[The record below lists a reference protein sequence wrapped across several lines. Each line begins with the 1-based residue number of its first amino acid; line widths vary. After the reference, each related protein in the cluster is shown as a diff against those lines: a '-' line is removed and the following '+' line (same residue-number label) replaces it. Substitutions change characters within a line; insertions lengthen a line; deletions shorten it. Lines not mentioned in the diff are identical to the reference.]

1 MADEYPWTVRSA
13 LWFVNSVDAVIA
25 TVLGSAKAVGDRP
38 DNVSERPPLAG
49 FRRAASIGAKG
60 AKWSVVGVIGLGA
73 LLMVG
78 AAIFLPKAKPALSAS
93 GKAPIA
99 SVPAMSAAIP
109 SKAGATLIARRCRA
123 GTYRSFPEIE
133 QAECAGR
140 LSQFP
145 AITGDRK

>member
-13 LWFVNSVDAVIA
+13 LWFVNSVDGVVAA
-25 TVLGSAKAVGDRP
+25 LLGSAKAVGDRHEVEP
-38 DNVSERPPLAG
+38 ERAPLAG

-78 AAIFLPKAKPALSAS
+78 AVIFLPKAKPALSAS
-93 GKAPIA
+93 VRAPIA
-99 SVPAMSAAIP
+99 SVPAVNPANPA
-109 SKAGATLIARRCRA
+109 KAGVALIARRCRDGA
-123 GTYRSFPEIE
+123 YRSLPEIE

-140 LSQFP
+140 PSQSP

>member
-13 LWFVNSVDAVIA
+13 LWFVNSVDAVIE
-25 TVLGSAKAVGDRP
+25 TVLGSAKAVGDRR

-73 LLMVG
+73 LLLVG
-78 AAIFLPKAKPALSAS
+78 AMIFLPKAKPPLSPS
-93 GKAPIA
+93 VNAPIA
-99 SVPAMSAAIP
+99 SVPAMSPAIP
-109 SKAGATLIARRCRA
+109 SKAGAALIARRCRA
-123 GTYRSFPEIE
+123 GTYRSLPEIE

-140 LSQFP
+140 PSQSP

>member
-13 LWFVNSVDAVIA
+13 LWFVNSVDGVVAA
-25 TVLGSAKAVGDRP
+25 VLGSAKAVGDRRDHAP
-38 DNVSERPPLAG
+38 HKPPLAG
-49 FRRAASIGAKG
+49 LRRATSMGAKG

-78 AAIFLPKAKPALSAS
+78 AMIFLPKAKPTLSAS
-93 GKAPIA
+93 VKAPIA
-99 SVPAMSAAIP
+99 SVPAVSLAAR
-109 SKAGATLIARRCRA
+109 SKAGADLIARRCRA
-123 GTYRSFPEIE
+123 GAYRSLPEIE

-140 LSQFP
+140 PSQSP